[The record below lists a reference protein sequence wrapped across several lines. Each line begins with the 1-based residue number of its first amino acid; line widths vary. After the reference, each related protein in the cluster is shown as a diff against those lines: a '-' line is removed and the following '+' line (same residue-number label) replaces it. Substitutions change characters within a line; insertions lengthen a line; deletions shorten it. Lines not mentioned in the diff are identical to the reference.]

1 MVVFFLARTSYS
13 FTVGMMSLVV
23 YDLKKEAVAGDSCD
37 RLSFLRRYFCHLFGY
52 SQTGCFP
59 AEPVSAS
66 PSFALRILQ
75 NILRG
80 YGSTSRKILLYG
92 DYIFLRSPV
101 RLHEHTVDLIEI
113 DGLRMVSDCFDESRY
128 A

>member
-1 MVVFFLARTSYS
+1 
-13 FTVGMMSLVV
+13 MSLAV
-23 YDLKKEAVAGDSCD
+23 YGLKKRRWQGIPATALVFCD
-37 RLSFLRRYFCHLFGY
+37 DISVTSFGY

-101 RLHEHTVDLIEI
+101 WLHEHTVDLIEI